1 MLQQDDLLTQKVE
14 VILDMNSK
22 KVLAEF
28 AKLHAEIAELKA
40 DVEELRKR
48 KSAPAP
54 EPAPQQVYSQPMGPP
69 QGYNPYAQQGYP
81 QQNYPQQGAPQNYP
95 QPGQQFARG
104 GAPEPPPGWQPRGA
118 EPQQMMTEEEA
129 HRATLTKPIDR
140 NGVAPADVDI
150 TKMFYCGNKKK

>member
-28 AKLHAEIAELKA
+28 VKLHSELAELKA
-40 DVEELRKR
+40 DVAELKKR

-54 EPAPQQVYSQPMGPP
+54 EAPAQQQYAQPMGPP

-81 QQNYPQQGAPQNYP
+81 QAGYPPQGYPQQAPP
-95 QPGQQFARG
+95 QQFARG

-118 EPQQMMTEEEA
+118 EPQQQMTEEEA

-150 TKMFYCGNKKK
+150 AKMFYCGNKKK